1 MKRIDINQAVDLIKD
16 GMTIMVGGFLGV
28 GAPNDIIKA
37 IVKSGKKDLTI
48 ICNDTA
54 FPECGSGLFVANRLA
69 KKIIA
74 SHIGT
79 NPIAGDMMLNGEIE
93 IELVPQGT
101 LIEQIRCGGS
111 GLGGV
116 LTPTGLG
123 TMVEKGKQIVNVDG
137 KDFLLEKPLRA
148 DVALVGASI
157 TDSYGN
163 LVFRGTTKN
172 FNPLI
177 AMAADIVIAQATEEV
192 EKLEPHE
199 IHTPYL
205 FIDYLVKQ

>member
-1 MKRIDINQAVDLIKD
+1 MKRIEINQAVDLIQD

-28 GAPNDIIKA
+28 GAPDDIIKA
-37 IVKSGKKDLTI
+37 IVKAGKKDLTI

-54 FPECGSGLFVANRLA
+54 FPECGSGLLVANRLV
-69 KKIIA
+69 KKVIA

-79 NPIAGDMMLNGEIE
+79 NPIAGDMMLSGEME

-116 LTPTGLG
+116 LTQTGLG
-123 TMVEKGKQIVNVDG
+123 TMVENGKQIINIDG

-148 DVALVGASI
+148 DIALIGASI
-157 TDSYGN
+157 ADSFGN
-163 LVFRGTTKN
+163 LVYRGTTKN

-177 AMAADIVIAQATEEV
+177 AMAVDVVIAQATEEV
-192 EKLEPHE
+192 EKIEPHDV
-199 IHTPYL
+199 HTPYL
-205 FIDYLVKQ
+205 FVDYLIK

>member
-1 MKRIDINQAVDLIKD
+1 MKRIDINQAASLIKD

-28 GAPNDIIKA
+28 GAPNDVIRA
-37 IVKSGKKDLTI
+37 IVKAGKKDLTI

-54 FPECGSGLFVANRLA
+54 FPDFGSGMLVANRLVR
-69 KKIIA
+69 KVIA

-79 NPIAGDMMLNGEIE
+79 NPIAGEMMLSGEME
-93 IELVPQGT
+93 IDLVPQGT

-123 TMVEKGKQIVNVDG
+123 TMVENGKQIINIDG

-157 TDSYGN
+157 ADSYGN

-177 AMAADIVIAQATEEV
+177 AMAADTVIAQATEEV
-192 EKLEPHE
+192 EKIEPHD

-205 FIDYLVKQ
+205 FIDYLVK

>member
-28 GAPNDIIKA
+28 GAPDEVIKA
-37 IVKSGKKDLTI
+37 IVKAGKKDLTI

-54 FPECGSGLFVANRLA
+54 FPECGSGLLVANRLV
-69 KKIIA
+69 KKAIV

-79 NPIAGDMMLNGEIE
+79 NPLAGEMMLNGEME

-101 LIEQIRCGGS
+101 LIEQIRCGGA

-123 TMVEKGKQIVNVDG
+123 TIVEKGKQIVNIDG

-148 DVALVGASI
+148 DVALIGASI
-157 TDSYGN
+157 SDKYGN

-177 AMAADIVIAQATEEV
+177 AMAADVVIAQSTEEV
-192 EKLEPHE
+192 EKIEPHDV
-199 IHTPYL
+199 HTPYL
-205 FIDYLVKQ
+205 FVDYLIK